1 VIQQGESNES
11 WAGTPFE
18 TSAELAIG
26 ISLLE
31 HLDVFLPKPSA
42 TTFHAGFMHD
52 VNTHSTVGAE

>member
-11 WAGTPFE
+11 WASTPFK

-52 VNTHSTVGAE
+52 VNAYDAIGSE